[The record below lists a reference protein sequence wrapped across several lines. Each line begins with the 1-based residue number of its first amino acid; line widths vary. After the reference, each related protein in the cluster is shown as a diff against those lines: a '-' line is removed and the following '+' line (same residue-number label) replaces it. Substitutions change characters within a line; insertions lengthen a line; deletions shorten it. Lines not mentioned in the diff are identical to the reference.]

1 MSAFGRQPVEANE
14 LTATPPR
21 EAGNE
26 EHEHGGRGH
35 MIGMVICC
43 IPMVV
48 AVVWVILASR

>member
-1 MSAFGRQPVEANE
+1 MSAFGHQHLDADE
-14 LTATPPR
+14 LTPTPAQA
-21 EAGNE
+21 AGNK

-48 AVVWVILASR
+48 AIIWVILASR

>member
-1 MSAFGRQPVEANE
+1 MSAFGHQHLDADQ
-14 LTATPPR
+14 LTPTPA
-21 EAGNE
+21 AGNE

-48 AVVWVILASR
+48 AIIWVILASR